1 MKSCTVLPAGY
12 RPILSLDLQ
21 KNKRQM
27 LIVNLIGTVIAIVML
42 ALALP
47 FVPFSTL
54 FDMSKGLGMY
64 ALRFGVLL
72 VGMVAYI
79 ILHELVHGIFM
90 RALSGVKVHY
100 GFTLMYAYAGS
111 DAYFGKGSYL
121 LIALAP
127 VVIWGAVLAVINILV
142 PLSWFWVVYLIQLV
156 NLSGAGGDIYVTFK
170 FARLPRDIL
179 VRDTGVAM
187 TVFAPSEGNEE

>member
-1 MKSCTVLPAGY
+1 MNNRTTLPEGY

-27 LIVNLIGTVIAIVML
+27 IIVNIIGAVIAIVML
-42 ALALP
+42 AVALP
-47 FVPFSTL
+47 LVPISAL
-54 FDMSKGLGMY
+54 FDMSSGLGAY
-64 ALRFGVLL
+64 ALRFGILL
-72 VGMVAYI
+72 VGMVLYI

-90 RALSGVKVHY
+90 KALSGVKPRY
-100 GFTLMYAYAGS
+100 GFTVIYAYAGS
-111 DAYFGKGSYL
+111 DAYFNKKSYI

-127 VVIWGAVLAVINILV
+127 VVIWGAVLGVLNALV
-142 PLSWFWVVYLIQLV
+142 PTSWFWVVYLIQMV

-170 FARLPRDIL
+170 FSRLPRDIL

-187 TVFAPSEGNEE
+187 TVFAPSETNE

>member
-1 MKSCTVLPAGY
+1 MKNRTTLPEGY

-27 LIVNLIGTVIAIVML
+27 LTVSIIGTVIAIVML
-42 ALALP
+42 GVALP
-47 FVPFSTL
+47 FVPLSTL
-54 FDMSKGLGMY
+54 FDMSAGLGMY

-79 ILHELVHGIFM
+79 ILHELVHGILM
-90 RALSGVKVHY
+90 RALSGVKPHY

-111 DAYFGKGSYL
+111 DAYFNKGSYL

-127 VVIWGAVLAVINILV
+127 VVLWGAVLAVINALV
-142 PLSWFWVVYLIQLV
+142 PTAWFWVVYLIQMT

-187 TVFAPSEGNEE
+187 TVFAPSETNE